1 MKKILLMAATAML
14 SLPIAA
20 QSIEVNGMQKISIPD
35 MEAAYVSAVSPDGS
49 FLLVT
54 SLSLTGLQKYDLTT
68 NEVQTISTAIGAGR
82 DPKISSDGKKIAY
95 RESVY
100 KDRLRYNSVKSVDLS
115 TGETATV
122 VSDTRGPLAF
132 EASNAKVAVI
142 NKGAATWQQF
152 SSFDSDTDI
161 TSTATGAT
169 IRAAGA
175 TATSAISDETDATAE
190 VVKPVVGIS
199 EWGLYVS
206 TAEGTTEIFPSG
218 RSKYLW
224 ISVSP
229 DATKILYTV
238 PEGEMIAYTCDI
250 DGSNV
255 TRIGHLHA
263 PVWMGNDWVVGMVDA
278 DNGDVITESYI
289 AAAPNAQNPTITR
302 LTGDDGIYVDPQ
314 ASEDAS
320 TIVCN
325 GAHDGQIY
333 LISVQTN

>member
-1 MKKILLMAATAML
+1 MKKILIIAAATLM
-14 SLPIAA
+14 SMPIAA
-20 QSIEVNGMQKISIPD
+20 QSIEVTGMQKITIPN

-54 SLSLTGLQKYDLTT
+54 SLSLTGLQKYDLST
-68 NEVQTISTAIGAGR
+68 NEVQTISTAMGAGR

-100 KDRLRYNSVKSVDLS
+100 KDRLRYNSVKTIDLS
-115 TGETATV
+115 TSEKATI

-132 EASNAKVAVI
+132 EASNAKIAVM
-142 NKGAATWQQF
+142 NNGEPTWQQF
-152 SSFDSDTDI
+152 AIIDSVSNI
-161 TSTATGAT
+161 TSTTSGAT

-175 TATSAISDETDATAE
+175 VAGPAISDETDATAE

-206 TAEGTTEIFPSG
+206 TAESTTEIFPSG

-238 PEGEMIAYTCDI
+238 PEGEMIAYTCDL

-278 DNGDVITESYI
+278 DNGEVITESYI
-289 AAAPNAQNPTITR
+289 AAAPNTQNPTITR
-302 LTGDDGIYVDPQ
+302 LTSEDGIYVDPQ